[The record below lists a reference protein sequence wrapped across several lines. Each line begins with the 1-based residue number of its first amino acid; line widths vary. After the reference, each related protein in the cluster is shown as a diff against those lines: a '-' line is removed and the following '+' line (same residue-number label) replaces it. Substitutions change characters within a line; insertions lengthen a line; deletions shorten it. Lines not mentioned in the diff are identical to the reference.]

1 MVVKIGENGDNVVK
15 MVVIVVK
22 MVVIVVKIVVK
33 MVVIG
38 NNW

>member
-1 MVVKIGENGDNVVK
+1 MVVKIGENGDN
-15 MVVIVVK
+15 VVK